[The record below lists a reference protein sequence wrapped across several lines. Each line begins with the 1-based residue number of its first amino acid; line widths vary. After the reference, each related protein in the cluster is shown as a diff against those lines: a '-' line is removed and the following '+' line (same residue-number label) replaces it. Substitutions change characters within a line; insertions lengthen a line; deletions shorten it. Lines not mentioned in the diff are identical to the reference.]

1 MKLDKK
7 EPTLKQCPTMAV
19 AAIILT
25 ISVIVCKTKIFGS
38 YETNGGVL

>member
-25 ISVIVCKTKIFGS
+25 ISFIVCKTKIFGS